1 MGLENN
7 ANSGIKFVSVTN
19 GRLTIRVPEGTEGAV
34 KRELTAGANKGKL
47 VSELQYGKLT
57 GMITKVAFEEKKFG
71 EFIAITVTDDGINY
85 LLQIPWNS
93 GIKTSILTRL
103 PNVDYS
109 KSVTFSAFS
118 DKTKE
123 KPTNV
128 LLIYQDNEL
137 VKTAYSKDAPNGM
150 PEAKQTKVRGV
161 SKWDFSEVEEFLY
174 GVLVEQIEAVK
185 VLNPDAV
192 EAEVQPDAEVKSKLD
207 D

>member
-1 MGLENN
+1 MKKLILLLMLLPILSGSAIAGQCTNVTIEGDWKHHKYASHRCDKMNYELRHIAETCRYKDRNYNTIMVRGYRNNRVHTWLED
-7 ANSGIKFVSVTN
+7 IYTN
-19 GRLTIRVPEGTEGAV
+19 EIIDAT
-34 KRELTAGANKGKL
+34 
-47 VSELQYGKLT
+47 Y
-57 GMITKVAFEEKKFG
+57 
-71 EFIAITVTDDGINY
+71 
-85 LLQIPWNS
+85 
-93 GIKTSILTRL
+93 